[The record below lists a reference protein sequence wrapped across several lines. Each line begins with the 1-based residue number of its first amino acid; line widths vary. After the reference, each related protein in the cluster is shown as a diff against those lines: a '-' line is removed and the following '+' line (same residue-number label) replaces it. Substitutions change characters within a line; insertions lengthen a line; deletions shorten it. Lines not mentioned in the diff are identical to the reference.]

1 MRALL
6 RRTTISAR
14 LLTFS
19 TLFVTIA
26 ILLASIILWLIVAGV
41 VREQIDQ
48 RLDTQIDALRS
59 TLASRPDGSVALGA
73 SLDGPP
79 FDRIGSGWY
88 WQITGNGPAI
98 TSRSLAGR
106 TIDDPP
112 HPRPHSGPGGGPGPH
127 PRGMT
132 EEPEDTDGPMH
143 PGREAAAVG
152 DSRELHLRSLVVQ
165 LGTQTLTITATAP
178 QAALKGPAVRA
189 LLFLVPAMLVLGLSL
204 VIGTLLQVRYGLRP
218 LKALTADV
226 AAVSAGTLETLP
238 DADTE
243 ELRPV
248 SREINRLV
256 AANLERLAETRLH
269 FANLAHGLK
278 TPLASLSLALDKEN
292 DPDGDKR
299 LLVSRIEERIR
310 HHLARARKTMSAA
323 GLGATTA
330 LSPRVGDIAAIL
342 MRIHAERSLSLAQD
356 IDPGLTVACA
366 PDDLDEVLGNVLDN
380 AFKWARSA
388 VTVTASSEGRFVT
401 VHIQDDGPGIPDGET
416 ARAFLPGVRMDETV
430 MGDGFGLTIAKE
442 ICELYGGG
450 ITLENR
456 AASGLRVLL
465 RLPRSLAP
473 VA

>member
-1 MRALL
+1 MRAPLL

-26 ILLASIILWLIVAGV
+26 IILASIILWLIVAGV

-48 RLDTQIDALRS
+48 RLDTQIDALQG
-59 TLASRPDGSVALGA
+59 TLVTQPDGSLALGA

-98 TSRSLAGR
+98 TSPSLAGR
-106 TIDDPP
+106 TIDNP
-112 HPRPHSGPGGGPGPH
+112 PRPLPRFRPGAH
-127 PRGMT
+127 PRGDI
-132 EEPEDTDGPMH
+132 EGRDSPRHTDPD
-143 PGREAAAVG
+143 PDAPAVG
-152 DSRELHLRSLVVQ
+152 DSHDLHLRSLAVQ
-165 LGTQTLTITATAP
+165 LGAKTLTITATAP

-189 LLFLVPAMLVLGLSL
+189 LLFLVPAMLVLGLTL
-204 VIGTLLQVRYGLRP
+204 VVGTFLQVRYGLQP
-218 LKALTADV
+218 LKALTADI

-278 TPLASLSLALDKEN
+278 TPVASLLLALNEEN

-299 LLVSRIEERIR
+299 LLVARIEERIR

-330 LSPRVGDIAAIL
+330 LAPRIGDIAVIL
-342 MRIHAERSLSLAQD
+342 TRIHAERALSLTQH
-356 IDPGLTVACA
+356 IPPGLKVACA

-380 AFKWARSA
+380 AFKWARNA
-388 VTVTASSEGRFVT
+388 VTITASGEGRFVT
-401 VHIQDDGPGIPDGET
+401 IVIEDDGPGLPDGQ
-416 ARAFLPGVRMDETV
+416 AAKAFLPGVRMDETV
-430 MGDGFGLTIAKE
+430 KGDGFGLTIAKE

-450 ITLENR
+450 ITLEKR
-456 AASGLRVLL
+456 ASGGLRVLL
-465 RLPRSLAP
+465 RLPKSLVPA
-473 VA
+473 A